1 MKKIKSI
8 ITGLLCA
15 VTLSTCVLTSAQIQ
29 SSAHSIPVRVQL
41 FTNTGSTYKTVYA
54 TETTNYYT
62 VNTAVLNVR
71 KTASTKYA
79 PIKQLKKGEKVQ
91 VIRTS
96 GDWAEIK
103 TIHKHDNHY
112 ITSCYKS
119 DTGKMW
125 VHKSYLK
132 KATSVI
138 HLIPLAEGTY
148 RCSH

>member
-15 VTLSTCVLTSAQIQ
+15 ITLSTCVLSSAPIQ
-29 SSAHSIPVRVQL
+29 SSAHSIPVKVQL

-54 TETTNYYT
+54 TETKNYYT

-91 VIRTS
+91 VVRTS
-96 GDWAEIK
+96 GDWVEIK
-103 TIHKHDNHY
+103 TIHKKNDFY
-112 ITSCYKS
+112 ITSSYKS

-125 VHKSYLK
+125 VNKAYLK
-132 KATSVI
+132 KATSTI

-148 RCSH
+148 RCV